1 VPEKLFGGHGA
12 VARRQVQVPR
22 AARQALG
29 APGLAPLGEVG
40 QGQVVVEVD
49 AAAAPLVRRAV
60 VKGASNLG

>member
-1 VPEKLFGGHGA
+1 MP
-12 VARRQVQVPR
+12 
-22 AARQALG
+22 RQALG